1 MSVHRIF
8 WLALIVELFSQLPL
22 WLGFSRKDLA
32 NSTKKLQKKLLF
44 QKVINVIVKSERI
57 SRGYLFPNIGIECS
71 TFFTDKG
78 LLRFHRV
85 FPSAFRDN
93 DQ

>member
-1 MSVHRIF
+1 MG
-8 WLALIVELFSQLPL
+8 VEILLFFAAKKQKIATY
-22 WLGFSRKDLA
+22 SRKQ
-32 NSTKKLQKKLLF
+32 LQKKLLF
-44 QKVINVIVKSERI
+44 QKIVNVIVKSERI
-57 SRGYLFPNIGIECS
+57 SRGYLFPIIGTECS

-93 DQ
+93 NQ

>member
-1 MSVHRIF
+1 MEEEILF
-8 WLALIVELFSQLPL
+8 IALKKSP
-22 WLGFSRKDLA
+22 
-32 NSTKKLQKKLLF
+32 STALRVTKQKKDCNV
-44 QKVINVIVKSERI
+44 QQETAPKKAAVSKNCNVIVKSEKI
-57 SRGYLFPNIGIECS
+57 SRGYLFPIIGTECS

-93 DQ
+93 NQ

>member
-1 MSVHRIF
+1 ME
-8 WLALIVELFSQLPL
+8 VEILLF
-22 WLGFSRKDLA
+22 FSLKNKR
-32 NSTKKLQKKLLF
+32 LQRTAGTSSKKKLLF
-44 QKVINVIVKSERI
+44 QKIVNVIVKSERI
-57 SRGYLFPNIGIECS
+57 SRGYLFPIIGTECS

-93 DQ
+93 NQ